1 MQPDQLPERITCLFR
16 PFNEVVIARKP
27 VMHRTRIFRKNH
39 AAAGPFEPVSEF
51 DVFHPVHLEVFV
63 KAADV

>member
-1 MQPDQLPERITCLFR
+1 
-16 PFNEVVIARKP
+16 
-27 VMHRTRIFRKNH
+27 MHRTRIFRKNH